1 MSKKDEEALIL
12 MATITINF
20 FYIISGKEPAF
31 KNYQENLKNLTA
43 EGYLRYSNG
52 IYSIIEKGNKYIDAN
67 FIMEYGKCNIDGFPI
82 GRKILKGL
90 KEANI

>member
-12 MATITINF
+12 MALITINY

-31 KNYQENLKNLTA
+31 KNYQENLKNLTE

-52 IYSIIEKGNKYIDAN
+52 IYSIIEKGHKYIDAN
-67 FIMEYGKCNIDGFPI
+67 FMMEYGKCNIDGFPI
-82 GRKILKGL
+82 GRKILKRI
-90 KEANI
+90 K

>member
-31 KNYQENLKNLTA
+31 KDYQENLKNLT
-43 EGYLRYSNG
+43 E
-52 IYSIIEKGNKYIDAN
+52 EVIDIT
-67 FIMEYGKCNIDGFPI
+67 FTVFHSKP
-82 GRKILKGL
+82 
-90 KEANI
+90 